1 MSNSACYL
9 YLLGEGLVVCWA
21 LVEVFH
27 LRKQLCL
34 WNSVLFLFGLVK
46 YLWIPAMFAKGDL
59 DTKGHWVHMVV
70 FCWVFFWQGVAARI
84 IISQLHLGRPRERS
98 KLHWLLQWWGQAIP
112 HFWGR
117 WPAGEDLGLPGM
129 CSTLQEPLQA
139 ATFGIKFLL
148 LALDFFLVT
157 KLIPA
162 F

>member
-1 MSNSACYL
+1 MLFVFIGGRTGSLLSSCWGFSPKKTTVSL
-9 YLLGEGLVVCWA
+9 EFCIISLWTCKVPLDTCHVCQGWPGHKRSLSTHGCVLLGL
-21 LVEVFH
+21 
-27 LRKQLCL
+27 
-34 WNSVLFLFGLVK
+34 
-46 YLWIPAMFAKGDL
+46 
-59 DTKGHWVHMVV
+59 
-70 FCWVFFWQGVAARI
+70 FWQGVAARI

-117 WPAGEDLGLPGM
+117 WPAGEDLGLPGV

-148 LALDFFLVT
+148 LALDFFRVT